1 MMGIIISII
10 LWITGAP
17 QPKTCETQQPTYAF
31 RSTSQMM
38 PATVSSREYAEPFS
52 PYAPSMRR
60 TRRDGGEGGGGGED
74 DWEGEDPGLPGGGNE
89 PGKDSPIGDIPWV
102 MMLLLAG
109 GYVAYSTRKRHRSQ
123 MQ

>member
-17 QPKTCETQQPTYAF
+17 QPTTCETQQPTYAF

-52 PYAPSMRR
+52 PYAPGSTGASRSRR
-60 TRRDGGEGGGGGED
+60 VID
-74 DWEGEDPGLPGGGNE
+74 DDDDDERPGYDPGDPGQ
-89 PGKDSPIGDIPWV
+89 PIGDIPWV

>member
-60 TRRDGGEGGGGGED
+60 TRRDGGSGED
-74 DWEGEDPGLPGGGNE
+74 DWEGDDPGLPGGGNE

-109 GYVAYSTRKRHRSQ
+109 GYVAYSTRKRRTAA
-123 MQ
+123 